1 MRPRVWISLLLALAL
16 VVAACGDDEGAETT
30 AAEDVT
36 TTGQVTPQEQLTFG
50 LATHENPG
58 DSIFW
63 GIVQTGAED
72 ACEAL
77 GCELKSAGS
86 GVAVEQAQIVD
97 SYVTEG
103 VDGVIVSLANPA
115 ALEDSVKA
123 AVAAGIPVITINS
136 GVQVYQEFGAVTHV
150 GQTEFVAGQGAGGR
164 FNDLGVAKVLC
175 VQHEEGN
182 IGLEERC
189 GGVEDTFGGE
199 VERFNVAST
208 GTGDI
213 AGTLTN
219 IQAKLESDSSID
231 AVLTLNPAIG
241 IAARDAIQA
250 AGVDVSLA
258 TFDLSSDVLEA
269 IEAGEV
275 EFAIDQQQ
283 YLQGY
288 LPVVFLYL
296 FQTNLN
302 TVGGGLP
309 VLTGPG
315 FVDATNAAAV
325 KELAGTTR

>member
-1 MRPRVWISLLLALAL
+1 MRPRAWIGLLLVLAL
-16 VVAACGDDEGAETT
+16 IVAACGDDEGADTT
-30 AAEDVT
+30 AEGVT
-36 TTGQVTPQEQLTFG
+36 TTGQVTPQEELTFG
-50 LATHENPG
+50 LATHEAPG

-86 GVAVEQAQIVD
+86 VVPAEQAQIVD

-136 GVQVYQEFGAVTHV
+136 GVQVYQEFGAITHV

-164 FNDLGVAKVLC
+164 FNDLGVSKVLC
-175 VQHEEGN
+175 VLHEEGN

-189 GGVEDTFGGE
+189 GGVEDTFSGD

-219 IQAKLESDSSID
+219 IQAKLESDSSVD

-250 AGVDVSLA
+250 AGVDVTLA

-269 IEAGEV
+269 IEDGEM

-288 LPVVFLYL
+288 LPVMFLYL

-315 FVDATNAAAV
+315 FVDTTNAAAV
-325 KELAGTTR
+325 KELAGITR

>member
-1 MRPRVWISLLLALAL
+1 MRVRAWMGLLLALAL
-16 VVAACGDDEGAETT
+16 IVAACGDDEGADTT
-30 AAEDVT
+30 AEGVT
-36 TTGQVTPQEQLTFG
+36 TTGQVTPQEELTFG
-50 LATHENPG
+50 LATHEAPG

-72 ACEAL
+72 ACAAL

-86 GVAVEQAQIVD
+86 VVPAEQAQIVD

-136 GVQVYQEFGAVTHV
+136 GVQVYQEFGAITHV

-164 FNDLGVAKVLC
+164 FNDLGVSKVLC
-175 VQHEEGN
+175 VLHEEGN

-189 GGVEDTFGGE
+189 GGVEDTFGGD

-219 IQAKLESDSSID
+219 IQAKLESDSSVD

-269 IEAGEV
+269 IEDGEM

-315 FVDATNAAAV
+315 FVDTTNAAAV
-325 KELAGTTR
+325 KELAGITR

>member
-1 MRPRVWISLLLALAL
+1 MRPRAWIGLLLALAMI
-16 VVAACGDDEGAETT
+16 VAACGDDEGADTT
-30 AAEDVT
+30 AQGVT
-36 TTGQVTPQEQLTFG
+36 TTGQVTPQEELTFG
-50 LATHENPG
+50 LATHEAPG

-86 GVAVEQAQIVD
+86 VVPAEQAQIVD

-136 GVQVYQEFGAVTHV
+136 GVQVYQEFGAITHV

-164 FNDLGVAKVLC
+164 FNDLGVSKVLC
-175 VQHEEGN
+175 VLHEEGN

-189 GGVEDTFGGE
+189 GGVEDTFSGD

-219 IQAKLESDSSID
+219 IQAKLESDSSVD

-250 AGVDVSLA
+250 AGVDVTLA

-269 IEAGEV
+269 IEDGEM

-288 LPVVFLYL
+288 LPVMFLYL

-315 FVDATNAAAV
+315 FVDTTNAAAV
-325 KELAGTTR
+325 KELAGITR

>member
-1 MRPRVWISLLLALAL
+1 MRPRAWIGLLLVLAL
-16 VVAACGDDEGAETT
+16 IVAACGDDAGADTT
-30 AAEDVT
+30 AEGVT
-36 TTGQVTPQEQLTFG
+36 TTGQVTPQEELTFG
-50 LATHENPG
+50 LATHEAPG

-86 GVAVEQAQIVD
+86 VVPAEQAQIVD

-136 GVQVYQEFGAVTHV
+136 GVQVYQEFGAITHV

-164 FNDLGVAKVLC
+164 FNDLGVSKVLC
-175 VQHEEGN
+175 VLHEEGN

-189 GGVEDTFGGE
+189 GGVEDTFSGD

-219 IQAKLESDSSID
+219 IQAKLESDSSVD

-250 AGVDVSLA
+250 AGVDVTLA

-269 IEAGEV
+269 IEDGEM

-288 LPVVFLYL
+288 LPVMFLYL

-315 FVDATNAAAV
+315 FVDTTNAAAV
-325 KELAGTTR
+325 KELAGITR